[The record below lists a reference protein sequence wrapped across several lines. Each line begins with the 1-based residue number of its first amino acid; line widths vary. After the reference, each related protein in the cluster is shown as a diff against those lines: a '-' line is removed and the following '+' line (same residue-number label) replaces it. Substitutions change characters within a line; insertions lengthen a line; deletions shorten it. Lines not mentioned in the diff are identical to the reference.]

1 MKTMYDHQS
10 ILNEIK
16 YYKKQLKE
24 NEKEQRQMRNK
35 LGCMNIPYDQFVVSG
50 SFQEGNAMFEGVAKL
65 GLSSFDDT
73 CKNVING
80 LTLGNLHASED
91 KIEKSYDEIN
101 NNMAPFNISIKM
113 DYYTLKMCQCVYS
126 FELLFQQSR
135 YKEIE
140 KAEKEIIK
148 QQLKEER
155 ELEREKERYERE
167 RTNLQYKFN
176 KLIEQGKTDDDLKAR
191 IDEATRIIEHNQY
204 MLSHKRCGYV
214 YVVSN
219 DDMKEGQYKI
229 GITRRTVEERMK
241 ELGSGAS
248 HSFPMN
254 VHGYVYCD
262 DCFQV
267 ESAMHRHFANRR
279 VNQINSKKEWF
290 KTTLPEIKQAF
301 KEVCDID
308 IELVETTN
316 DNYLYSKEKVDI

>member
-1 MKTMYDHQS
+1 MYDHQS

-16 YYKKQLKE
+16 FYKQRLKDNEQKQRE
-24 NEKEQRQMRNK
+24 MRRN
-35 LGCMNIPYDQFVVSG
+35 LTCMDIPYNKFKVSG
-50 SFQEGNAMFEGVAKL
+50 SLQEGNAMFEGVAKL
-65 GLSSFDDT
+65 ALSAFDDT

-80 LTLGNLHASED
+80 LTLGNLHTAED
-91 KIEKSYDEIN
+91 KIEKRYDEIN
-101 NNMAPFNISIKM
+101 ANIAPFNVSIKI
-113 DYYTLKMCQCVYS
+113 DYYTLKMCQCDYT
-126 FELLFQQSR
+126 FELLFHQSR

-148 QQLKEER
+148 EQLKEER
-155 ELEREKERYERE
+155 ELEREKEKYERE
-167 RTNLQYKFN
+167 RNNLQYKFN
-176 KLIEQGKTDDDLKAR
+176 KLIEQGKVDADLQAK
-191 IDEATRIIEHNQY
+191 IDEATNIIEHNQY

-254 VHGYVYCD
+254 VHGYVYCE

-267 ESAMHRHFANRR
+267 ESAMHKYFAGSR
-279 VNQINSKKEWF
+279 VNQVNSKKEWF
-290 KTTLPEIKQAF
+290 KTTLPEIKKAF
-301 KEVCDID
+301 KEVCNID
-308 IELVETTN
+308 IELVEATN
-316 DNYLYSKEKVDI
+316 DNYLYSKEKVNI